1 MNRARSSRT
10 DKSLIIRRVLI
21 YGLAVF
27 FLGIFQCAFFSRLKP
42 FGATPDLILCVVC
55 AVLLIDDK
63 HAALV
68 CAVAG
73 GYFIDAIGAIPPCF
87 SAIVYVIAVA
97 LTASIAQKLL
107 ARIPSYL
114 ILLMPALLTRAVFTY
129 LSLCLTFG
137 SIAPASAIISVILPE
152 ALATIIF
159 AIPVYLLIK
168 LCYLPIRARN
178 QFSF

>member
-1 MNRARSSRT
+1 MKRAASRT
-10 DKSLIIRRVLI
+10 DKSVIFRRVLI
-21 YGLAVF
+21 YGLAIF
-27 FLGIFQCAFFSRLKP
+27 FLGVFQCAFFSRLKP
-42 FGATPDLILCVVC
+42 FGATPDLILCAVC

-63 HAALV
+63 YAALV
-68 CAVAG
+68 CAVCG

-87 SAIVYVIAVA
+87 SAIVYLIAVA
-97 LTASIAQKLL
+97 LTASVAQKLL

-114 ILLMPALLTRAVFTY
+114 ILLLPSVLVRAVFTY
-129 LSLCLTFG
+129 VSICLTYG
-137 SIAPASAIISVILPE
+137 SIAPASALTSVIFPE
-152 ALATIIF
+152 ILATLVF